1 MILYSVMVNL
11 EESIHEEWLEWM
23 TTKHI
28 PDVMATGCFKE
39 SKIYHVLS
47 PEPDEGVSYCIQYI
61 CNSLEDFEKYQIE
74 HAAILQSE
82 HKEKYGTRV
91 TSYRTLMEKI

>member
-1 MILYSVMVNL
+1 MILYSVTVNL
-11 EESIHEEWLEWM
+11 DESIHEEWLEWM

-39 SKIYHVLS
+39 SKVYRILS
-47 PEPDEGVSYCIQYI
+47 PEPEEGVGFCIQYA
-61 CNSLEDFEKYQIE
+61 CDALEDFERYQIE